1 MKILKILKSYTLMTI
16 GLFIFVFSWTAFLI
30 PHEIAGGGVSGL
42 ASVINYAT
50 GFDVSYSYLII
61 NAILLGIGFLILG
74 KAFGFKTIY
83 CIAVAALM
91 FEFLPLIPWVSDIED
106 KLINS
111 LIGGTMSGI
120 GIGIIFLQGG
130 STGGTDIVALIIA
143 KYREMSPGRV
153 FIICDLVII
162 GSVYFIPDKS
172 LEDVIYGYIEMV
184 SFSYVI
190 DMILTGNKQSLQVFV
205 FSSKYDEIADR
216 VSKEMGRGV
225 TALTSMGW
233 YSKSESKMLVVI
245 IRKSQLTDISA
256 IVKEIDS
263 NAFIS
268 VSAVM
273 SVYGQGF
280 DQIKAG
286 KLLWNKK
293 QKES

>member
-1 MKILKILKSYTLMTI
+1 MKILKTLKSYTLMTI